1 MFRRFLRPV
10 LLWLGMLAIP
20 ALGQT
25 TTRVRLLADRDEV
38 RPGTRLEVAVEMQ
51 MSPGWHTYWRT
62 PSDSGLSGQATTIEW
77 TLPAGVTAGEIRWPV
92 PQREPEELEPVYA
105 YSGRILLVVPLTIG
119 PAVAAGPLELRA
131 RVKWLECEKACVPGR
146 AEVVARLTVGATERP
161 SAAAAEIQAALAR
174 VPKEAGFPVE
184 ARWLDPGDQERGL
197 ALHFPAVPG
206 RWEYFPHLPD
216 GIVFGELPR
225 DRIPS
230 ATGAKAY
237 KLVKREGGA
246 WPASVS
252 GLLVL
257 LDAQGHST
265 EAYSFS
271 APVATGAPSVA
282 ASTQTPGKAELGP
295 SGPAVGPEAVAG
307 GFWGVLG
314 LAFIGGMILN
324 IMPCVLPVIA
334 LKILGFVR
342 QSQQAPGRVR
352 FLGLMYGVGVLTSFV
367 VLASLVVGVK
377 AAGGRAAWGMQFQN
391 PVFLVVMTSL
401 VLLVSLNLFGLFEV
415 HLGGR
420 ALDAANAAATQEGAT
435 GAFFNGVLA
444 TILAT
449 PCTAPFLGVS
459 LGYAFAQPPLMILVF
474 FLAIGAGLATPYVLL
489 CLQPRWL
496 RFLPKPGDWMVR
508 FKVLMGFPM
517 LATAVW
523 LFGLAIGHY
532 GIDKILW
539 LGGHLVALGLM
550 AWVYGEFIQRGSSGG
565 WLAWAFLAAIGV
577 ASVGWVLEREVDW
590 RHPAPPSG
598 AGEGRDKQGIAWAPW
613 SAEAVERGVAAGRPV
628 LVDFTARWCT
638 TCQLNKRRAIEVPE
652 VATRI
657 RELGVTTLLGDFT
670 SESPVIAAELQRW
683 GRAGVPLVLV
693 YSRDRTKPPRILPE
707 FPLSKQEVV
716 AALEWAAQ

>member
-1 MFRRFLRPV
+1 MFHRILAAWLLGLGLQVLPV
-10 LLWLGMLAIP
+10 A
-20 ALGQT
+20 GQP
-25 TTRVRLLADRDEV
+25 TTRVRLLADHDEV
-38 RPGTRLEVAVEMQ
+38 PPGTPLQLAVEMQ
-51 MSPGWHTYWRT
+51 MAPGWHTYWRT
-62 PSDSGLSGQATTIEW
+62 PSDSGLSGQATTVEW
-77 TLPAGVTAGEIRWPV
+77 VLPAGVTAGEILWPV
-92 PQREPEELEPVYA
+92 PDREPEELEPVYA
-105 YSGRILLVVPLTIG
+105 YSGRILLLVPLTVA
-119 PAVAAGPLELRA
+119 PSVAAGPLELRA

-146 AEVVARLTVGATERP
+146 AEVVLRLQVGGVARASS
-161 SAAAAEIQAALAR
+161 SADDLRAARSRLAR
-174 VPKEAGFPVE
+174 EAGFPVD
-184 ARWLDPGDQERGL
+184 ARWVDRGDDARLL

-206 RWEYFPHLPD
+206 RWAYFPHLAE
-216 GIVFGELPR
+216 GIVFGEVDSDRLP
-225 DRIPS
+225 
-230 ATGAKAY
+230 AVAGAKVL
-237 KLVKREGGA
+237 KQVKREGGA
-246 WPASVS
+246 WPDRVA

-257 LDAQGHST
+257 QDAQGHSR

-271 APVATGAPSVA
+271 APVSNAAGVPPMAEGGVGDPATVS
-282 ASTQTPGKAELGP
+282 
-295 SGPAVGPEAVAG
+295 G
-307 GFWGVLG
+307 GFWGILG
-314 LAFIGGMILN
+314 LAFLGGMILN

-352 FLGLMYGVGVLTSFV
+352 FLGLMYGAG
-367 VLASLVVGVK
+367 VLASFLVLAALVVGVK

-401 VLLVSLNLFGLFEV
+401 VLLVALNLFGLFEV

-420 ALDAANAAATQEGAT
+420 ALDAAHAASAQEGGT

-444 TILAT
+444 TLLAT

-474 FLAIGAGLATPYVLL
+474 FLAIGAGLAAPYVVL
-489 CLQPRWL
+489 CLEPRWL

-508 FKVLMGFPM
+508 FKVLMGFPL

-532 GIDKILW
+532 GVDKILW
-539 LGGHLVALGLM
+539 LGGHLVVLGLM
-550 AWVYGEFIQRGSSGG
+550 AWIYGEFIQSGASRG
-565 WLAWAFLAAIGV
+565 WLAWAFLAGLGA
-577 ASVGWVLEREVDW
+577 ATVGWVLEREVDW
-590 RHPAPPSG
+590 RHPAPTTS
-598 AGEGRDKQGIAWAPW
+598 AGEGRDKQGIAWTPW
-613 SAEAVERGVAAGRPV
+613 SAEAVERGLAAGRPV

-652 VATRI
+652 VAARI

-693 YSRDRTKPPRILPE
+693 YSRDRSRPPRILPE
-707 FPLSKQEVV
+707 FPLHREQVL
-716 AALEWAAQ
+716 AALEWAAQGLP